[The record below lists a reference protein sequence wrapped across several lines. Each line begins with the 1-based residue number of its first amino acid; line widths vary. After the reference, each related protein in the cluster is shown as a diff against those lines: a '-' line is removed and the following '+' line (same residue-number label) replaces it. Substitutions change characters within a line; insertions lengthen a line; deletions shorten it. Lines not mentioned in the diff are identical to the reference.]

1 MATHSKFKHREQS
14 REPTKLTDI
23 SLCIIILFTYILNQT
38 SSSHFGQKSGHRN
51 EREYYLH

>member
-23 SLCIIILFTYILNQT
+23 SLCIIIHFTYILNQT